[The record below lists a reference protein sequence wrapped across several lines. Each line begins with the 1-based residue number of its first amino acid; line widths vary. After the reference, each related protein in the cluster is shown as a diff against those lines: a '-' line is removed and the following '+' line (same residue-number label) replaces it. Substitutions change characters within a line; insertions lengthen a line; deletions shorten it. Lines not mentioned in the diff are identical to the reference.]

1 MASRRHSNLAAFR
14 HAEFRYYILSRAF
27 FIMVLNMQ
35 ATLVSWKVY
44 EITKD
49 PFSIG
54 LIGLVEFFPAFAA
67 ALYSGYVIDRSDKRR
82 VLVLSIA
89 ANLLLTTGFA
99 VVTGEEAM
107 RLLSKDTILVAIYCI
122 AFCTGL
128 ARAFSG
134 PASFALV
141 SRLVPREELPSAISW
156 HSTSWQVSAV
166 GGPALAGLMYAKAGI
181 TPTFGFMVASM
192 AVALFF
198 SFFLKPKPPT
208 PVPEGETMLQSIRE
222 GFRFVWRTRE
232 VLGALCLDLFAVFFG
247 GATALLPYFSDEIL
261 RRGPEGLGILR
272 SAPSVGAVA
281 LMLWVT
287 FRPLRGRQGRQ
298 MLLSVVGFGIC
309 TILFGLSTHF
319 WLSVGLLFLSGVLDG
334 ISVIVRS
341 TILQLQTPEE
351 MRGRVASLNSIFI
364 MSSNELGAFESGFT
378 AKWMGVVPAVVFG
391 GCMTLVV
398 AAVTWVKA
406 PTLRKMEY

>member
-99 VVTGEEAM
+99 VVTREEAM

-261 RRGPEGLGILR
+261 KRGPEGLGILR

-287 FRPLRGRQGRQ
+287 FRPLRSRQGRQ

-406 PTLRKMEY
+406 PTLRRMEY